1 MTQRVAVIGAGYWG
15 PNLARN
21 FRSSDRWELAAVCD
35 MDEGR
40 ARKVAAGADVETS
53 VERLLARDDV
63 DAVAVATP
71 ARTHRAI
78 AVAALE
84 AGKHVLVEK
93 PLASSRPDALDVV
106 RLAAERGL
114 TLMCDHTFCYTPV
127 VQRIAELVGGGE
139 LGEVLFIDSVR
150 INLGLVQP
158 DVDVIWDL
166 APHDLSIMDFVLP
179 GGLAPQG
186 VSAHGADPIG
196 AGRACVGY
204 LTMPLANG
212 AMAHVHV
219 NWLSPTK
226 IRQLVIGGSRRTLV
240 WDDMNPQQRLSVYD
254 RGIDLNLDS
263 AAAGLSARTT
273 ASVSYRVGDMY
284 APALPEREAL
294 AAMVD
299 EFSAAILEQRA
310 PRTDGAAGL
319 RVLSVLEAARTSLAT
334 AGALV
339 PVDLSADV
347 PDVPDLTDVPAGLA
361 DQLHSLPTA
370 RSATQGA
377 LA

>member
-21 FRSSDRWELAAVCD
+21 FRSSDGWELAAVCD
-35 MDEGR
+35 LDEDR

-53 VERLLARDDV
+53 LERLLQRDDV

-84 AGKHVLVEK
+84 SGKHVLVEK
-93 PLASSRPDALDVV
+93 PLASSRTEAVDIV
-106 RLAAERGL
+106 RIADERGL

-127 VQRIAELVGGGE
+127 VQKIAEVIAAGD
-139 LGEVLFIDSVR
+139 LGEILFVDSVR

-166 APHDLSIMDFVLP
+166 APHDLSIMDYVLP

-204 LTMPLANG
+204 LTMPLAGG
-212 AMAHVHV
+212 AIAHVHV

-226 IRQLVIGGSRRTLV
+226 IRQFVIGGSRRTLV

-254 RGIDLNLDS
+254 RGIDLNLD
-263 AAAGLSARTT
+263 AGAAGLSARTT

-294 AAMVD
+294 ATMVG
-299 EFSAAILEQRA
+299 EFAAAITERRA

-319 RVLSVLEAARTSLAT
+319 RVLSVLEAARTSLSDS
-334 AGALV
+334 GAMV
-339 PVDLSADV
+339 PVKLATTVGASA
-347 PDVPDLTDVPAGLA
+347 
-361 DQLHSLPTA
+361 
-370 RSATQGA
+370 
-377 LA
+377 